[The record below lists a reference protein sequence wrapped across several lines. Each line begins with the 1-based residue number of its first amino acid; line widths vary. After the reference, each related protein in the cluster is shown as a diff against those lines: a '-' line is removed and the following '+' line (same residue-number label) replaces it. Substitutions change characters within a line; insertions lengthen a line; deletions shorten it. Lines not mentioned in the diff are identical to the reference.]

1 MAPRKG
7 PLRSNPEGNVV
18 QVLYTNQRVGPA
30 LGSALGKCNAF
41 VEGISGVLE
50 HCQDKW
56 KPVIRFGNA
65 TTKEALLL
73 LDQIKRDK
81 GVWRMPWQ

>member
-1 MAPRKG
+1 MLVLSREKALPHLFERMGGK
-7 PLRSNPEGNVV
+7 GNVV

-30 LGSALGKCNAF
+30 LGPALGKCNAF
-41 VEGISGVLE
+41 VEGNGGVL
-50 HCQDKW
+50 
-56 KPVIRFGNA
+56 A
-65 TTKEALLL
+65 ALLL

>member
-1 MAPRKG
+1 MLSREKALWSLFARTG
-7 PLRSNPEGNVV
+7 PEGNVV

-30 LGSALGKCNAF
+30 LGAALGKCNAF
-41 VEGISGVLE
+41 VEGNGGVL
-50 HCQDKW
+50 
-56 KPVIRFGNA
+56 A
-65 TTKEALLL
+65 ALLL

>member
-1 MAPRKG
+1 MAPG
-7 PLRSNPEGNVV
+7 ESLEGNVV

-41 VEGISGVLE
+41 VEGRGEVL
-50 HCQDKW
+50 
-56 KPVIRFGNA
+56 A
-65 TTKEALLL
+65 ALLL